1 MKTKSLC
8 LALALGLAAG
18 LLGGAATALATDCSG
33 GSEITSG
40 GYKYHVFTNAG
51 SATLTVN
58 TAGNVEVLVVAGG
71 GGGGGGTG
79 GGGGAGGLIYSNA
92 LAVVNGS
99 NYTVTVGAEGSGG
112 SGTGVMGSNG
122 SNSVFGTLIAYGGGG
137 GGGGVP
143 AGVVSIVV
151 DMYGDVIVD
160 PASNNMYFATDI
172 ATDGDFTNIVY
183 SSCTTNS
190 VTDWYYFNG
199 DFVLAMPTNG
209 ISWPYQ
215 DISLGY
221 VSHVWTNAARGTM
234 YYVRYRSWNGTDWG
248 CYRTRMKR
256 VD

>member
-137 GGGGVP
+137 GGNGAAVGSNGLNAILIGRTNVVVTAFTNASTGQVTNYFDVALPSGTTLP
-143 AGVVSIVV
+143 AICALDPTTGATL
-151 DMYGDVIVD
+151 DLTALNGAIVD
-160 PASNNMYFATDI
+160 TDTNLWTGTI
-172 ATDGDFTNIVY
+172 GLLDPDNGQTLDVGIVDGLLQ
-183 SSCTTNS
+183 S
-190 VTDWYYFNG
+190 G
-199 DFVLAMPTNG
+199 DN
-209 ISWPYQ
+209 
-215 DISLGY
+215 
-221 VSHVWTNAARGTM
+221 
-234 YYVRYRSWNGTDWG
+234 
-248 CYRTRMKR
+248 
-256 VD
+256 